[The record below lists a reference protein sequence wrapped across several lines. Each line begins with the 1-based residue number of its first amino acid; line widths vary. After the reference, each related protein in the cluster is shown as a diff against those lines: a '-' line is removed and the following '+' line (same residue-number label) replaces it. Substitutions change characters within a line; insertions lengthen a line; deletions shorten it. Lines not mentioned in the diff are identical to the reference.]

1 MNTKKWYNSKTI
13 WFNVLV
19 SVLGIITA
27 LQGISE
33 LESFAVFFATILAVG
48 NVLLRVWFTDSAVK

>member
-1 MNTKKWYNSKTI
+1 
-13 WFNVLV
+13 VLV